1 MIHQFVKDTSKKEMD
16 QLLCNHVIWFMD
28 DGDPSLKKRLWNI
41 NNGFNGLFMVAIIQ
55 FISLIDIAERGIAQF
70 FPE

>member
-1 MIHQFVKDTSKKEMD
+1 M
-16 QLLCNHVIWFMD
+16 IWFMD

-55 FISLIDIAERGIAQF
+55 FISLIYKCSEDG
-70 FPE
+70 PGPLHL